1 MIIMKKHHYKIA
13 VIAGDG
19 IGKEV
24 MPEAIRVLEKIAKRY
39 NISFDFD
46 HKDWICERYHQ
57 FGSMMPENGLDEIQN
72 HDSILLGAVG
82 FPGVPDHISLWGLL
96 IPIRR
101 KFQQYVNLRPVYLL
115 EGMKCPLAG
124 RSQEILI
131 FGSSG
136 KITKVNI
143 QKLVEEC
150 SRELMKNL
158 LFNKAFLH
166 GVVSTELCGMHSS
179 WQKLAIANM

>member
-1 MIIMKKHHYKIA
+1 
-13 VIAGDG
+13 
-19 IGKEV
+19 
-24 MPEAIRVLEKIAKRY
+24 
-39 NISFDFD
+39 
-46 HKDWICERYHQ
+46 
-57 FGSMMPENGLDEIQN
+57 MMPENGLDEIQN

-115 EGMKCPLAG
+115 EGMKCPGSWLDV
-124 RSQEILI
+124 SLEILI

-150 SRELMKNL
+150 SRVLLMKNL

-166 GVVSTELCGMHSS
+166 GVVSTVNYAVCIRVGKNSQS
-179 WQKLAIANM
+179 KLYAEQGSANM